1 MKWKLGHNSEI
12 EGEKN
17 IIMSTSTFG
26 VMLRKNDNW
35 SIDLIWTITLTESRW
50 IVSSNGLFFFYQVS
64 SNGLNVT

>member
-1 MKWKLGHNSEI
+1 MKTKSQQWNGRK
-12 EGEKN
+12 KN

-35 SIDLIWTITLTESRW
+35 LIDLIWTITLTESRW

>member
-35 SIDLIWTITLTESRW
+35 LIDLIWTITLTESRW